1 MNKRFRTCALDQPF
15 LMPPALQDWLPEGH
29 LARFLAEIADS
40 LDLAEIY
47 ADYGRKDARGRS
59 GYHPLLMT
67 RLLLYAYCTGRVS
80 SRAIEKA
87 TYEDVAFRYL
97 AANQHPDHDTIAT
110 FRKQHLESLAK
121 LFVQVLQL
129 CREAGLVQ
137 VGAVMLDGTK
147 MAANASRAQSS
158 DYEKLTRRE
167 QHDQARVEELMK
179 RAGRV
184 DEEEDARY
192 GKGKRGDEL
201 PPELATPQKR
211 LERIRQAKAV
221 LEQQA
226 AERAA
231 QAQRERE
238 QKKAAGQR
246 PSEAERKRWSRSQ
259 KPVEELPAQYNLTD
273 PDSQLMKDGQRGGF
287 VQGYN
292 AQAAVLGNQIIV
304 VAEVTTE
311 AGDKQQ
317 LVPMAAQVEQ
327 NLGAQPPVLMAD
339 AGYWSEAAV
348 TDESLQ
354 GIELLVPPDRAQPGE
369 APKKNSPQSVT
380 AQQMREKLRT
390 QEGAQWYRQRKQ
402 TVEPVFGQIKAAR
415 GLRRFL
421 LRGLRAVRAEW
432 KLICLTHNLLKL
444 FRHRHRTAG
453 WVPQPAWG

>member
-29 LARFLAEIADS
+29 LARFLAEIADM
-40 LDLAEIY
+40 LDLSAIY
-47 ADYGRKDARGRS
+47 VGYSRKDARGRS

-110 FRKQHLESLAK
+110 FRRQHLASLAK

-137 VGAVMLDGTK
+137 VGVVMLDGTK
-147 MAANASRAQSS
+147 VAANASRAQSS
-158 DYEKLTRRE
+158 DYEKLMRRE
-167 QHDQARVEELMK
+167 QHDQALVDELMK
-179 RAGRV
+179 QAGRV
-184 DEEEDARY
+184 DEEEDARH

-226 AERAA
+226 GERAA

-246 PSEAERKRWSRSQ
+246 PSEAERKRWSRTQ
-259 KPVEELPAQYNLTD
+259 KPVEELKAQYNLTD

-292 AQAAVLGNQIIV
+292 AQAAVLENQIIV
-304 VAEVTTE
+304 AAEVTTE
-311 AGDKQQ
+311 AADKQQ

-327 NLGAQPPVLMAD
+327 NLGAKPPVLMAD

-354 GIELLVPPDRAQPGE
+354 GIDLLVPPDRAQPGE
-369 APKKNSPQSVT
+369 APKKNSPQSAT
-380 AQQMREKLRT
+380 AKQMREKLRT
-390 QEGAQWYRQRKQ
+390 EEGAQLYRRRKQ

-444 FRHRHRTAG
+444 FRHRHKTAG
-453 WVPQPAWG
+453 LVPQPAWG